1 MSSTSENNKVE
12 GAASFPTGAS
22 SSERVIIVVMA
33 GVTSLTYLTHCSL
46 GTNANYNLL
55 EQGVSGSG
63 KTTLG
68 AALAK
73 ALSLPFIDADDLHSA
88 GNKAKMTRGEPL
100 TDADRAPWLVCI
112 RRAAVEAVEGNGR
125 GVVVACSALK
135 ASYRQVL
142 RGESTSLNSDGY
154 SRGDACGEAIITAH
168 NENPDRGQ
176 PVEEGKGGVEGLV
189 GKDKGIMARQSRAS
203 PPPRT
208 MFVHPVGAQS
218 VLMERMMS
226 RESHFMKADMLGS
239 QIEILENPA
248 ERGEKGIVEIRL
260 ESRAEEQVR
269 AAVEGVREVLP
280 NM

>member
-1 MSSTSENNKVE
+1 MQ
-12 GAASFPTGAS
+12 
-22 SSERVIIVVMA
+22 I
-33 GVTSLTYLTHCSL
+33 
-46 GTNANYNLL
+46 YNLL
-55 EQGVSGSG
+55 AQGVSGSG

-73 ALSLPFIDADDLHSA
+73 ALSLPFIDADDLHSEA
-88 GNKAKMTRGEPL
+88 NKAKMTRGEPL
-100 TDADRAPWLVCI
+100 TDADRAPWLVCV

-142 RGESTSLNSDGY
+142 RGKRANLNSDGY
-154 SRGDACGEAIITAH
+154 SRGDACGEGIITAH
-168 NENPDRGQ
+168 NENSDRGQ
-176 PVEEGKGGVEGLV
+176 PTLP
-189 GKDKGIMARQSRAS
+189 A

-208 MFVHPVGAQS
+208 VFVHPVGARS

-226 RESHFMKADMLGS
+226 RESHFMKANMVAS

-248 ERGEKGIVEIRL
+248 EMGEIGIVEIRL
-260 ESRAEEQVR
+260 ERRAEEQVR